1 MPPLPPSLDTLAPDL
16 AHLILSHLS
25 PRELSTS
32 ACVSRSWRRLALDDH
47 LWRRFIRAPAGLA
60 RAHYVRDTAWRTA
73 RAYHT
78 VSKPLAA
85 PPSAVQLL
93 PDKSLLVASVA
104 SAPSTPLA
112 SAYRTGEVVMVRP
125 AALEGADPCCVRTRF
140 CSESG
145 VAYVA
150 FGYRKGFVCLYA
162 VSVDDETQATPTKI
176 LTARTRNAE
185 PVTCVDMLMSKD
197 GVGVI
202 CGTARGGLG
211 VSCVTRAGGDADAV
225 TPIACAA
232 MSEYGLRSIALG
244 GGVGD
249 VAVVGTD
256 GGEVMTYDVERGR
269 RIRCYVGPCWCAVSG
284 VEQVGRCGMVV
295 GGYAHRVAG
304 NGHGSAVVAWDGRSG
319 TRVAAFG
326 RTEEV
331 RWSGAVP
338 TAAVGGLRATA
349 GRVAVAAG
357 GVARVYEVGRW
368 DCVVE
373 AGFAEAGVDLDEG
386 RLAVAGRLGVHVL
399 DFERGGRTESDGV
412 EWFKPSVREWA
423 GRRHAMAR
431 SV

>member
-1 MPPLPPSLDTLAPDL
+1 
-16 AHLILSHLS
+16 
-25 PRELSTS
+25 
-32 ACVSRSWRRLALDDH
+32 
-47 LWRRFIRAPAGLA
+47 
-60 RAHYVRDTAWRTA
+60 
-73 RAYHT
+73 
-78 VSKPLAA
+78 
-85 PPSAVQLL
+85 
-93 PDKSLLVASVA
+93 
-104 SAPSTPLA
+104 
-112 SAYRTGEVVMVRP
+112 MVRP
-125 AALEGADPCCVRTRF
+125 AALEGEDPCCVRTRF
-140 CSESG
+140 CSESC

-150 FGYRKGFVCLYA
+150 FGYRRGFVCLYA

-176 LTARTRNAE
+176 LTGRTLNEE
-185 PVTCVDMLMSKD
+185 PVTCVDVQMNNAT
-197 GVGVI
+197 VGVI

-211 VSCVTRAGGDADAV
+211 VSCVSRAGDADTVRLILCAV
-225 TPIACAA
+225 I
-232 MSEYGLRSIALG
+232 SECGLRSIALG
-244 GGVGD
+244 SGVGD

-269 RIRCYVGPCWCAVSG
+269 RIRCYVGPCWCAVSA
-284 VEQVGRCGMVV
+284 VEQVGRGGMVV
-295 GGYAHRVAG
+295 AGYAHRVAG
-304 NGHGSAVVAWDGRSG
+304 NGHGSAGVAWDGGSG

-338 TAAVGGLRATA
+338 TAAVGGLRARA

-357 GVARVYEVGRW
+357 GVARVYEVGMW

-399 DFERGGRTESDGV
+399 DFERGGRTESDEV